1 MNTVKIGAYGEA
13 LAAEYLKAL
22 GYNIIKRNYR
32 YRKSEIDIIAWES
45 ETLVFLE
52 VKSRSSEK
60 YGCGA
65 EAVNAR
71 KQKMLVSGAYGFCS
85 KNSLFECKMRFDV
98 LEVDLTLNKVVRHI
112 ENAFFAE

>member
-1 MNTVKIGAYGEA
+1 MNTVKRGACGEA
-13 LAAEYLKAL
+13 LAVEYLKAL

-32 YRKSEIDIIAWES
+32 YGKSEIDIIAWEG

-65 EAVNAR
+65 EAVDAR
-71 KQKMLVSGAYGFCS
+71 KQKMLIAGAYGYCS
-85 KNSLFECKMRFDV
+85 ENSLFESKMRFDV
-98 LEVDLTLNKVVRHI
+98 LEVDLTLNRAVRHI